1 MKVKTEVLKVKT
13 EMLKVNFN
21 LGFTN
26 YADNPI
32 YRHLPRVG
40 NRLPAIYG
48 HSYLNYGASWA
59 RRLPAV
65 RKRPSAIRP
74 AWGAY
79 GARDVGINALRA
91 GSPAPAHRPITTYR

>member
-1 MKVKTEVLKVKT
+1 MLKVKKQ
-13 EMLKVNFN
+13 MLKVKSHII
-21 LGFTN
+21 FTN

-32 YRHLPRVG
+32 YRHQRRAG

-74 AWGAY
+74 A
-79 GARDVGINALRA
+79 
-91 GSPAPAHRPITTYR
+91 

>member
-1 MKVKTEVLKVKT
+1 MLKVKNNRIFT
-13 EMLKVNFN
+13 TNADK
-21 LGFTN
+21 LG
-26 YADNPI
+26 
-32 YRHLPRVG
+32 YRHLPRAG
-40 NRLPAIYG
+40 NPLPAIYG

-79 GARDVGINALRA
+79 GARDVGINAWRA